1 LETALPAQIILE
13 LFSGLTI
20 QTDLARGDFVI
31 GMSQLF
37 LIASA
42 ICAASTKASLVR
54 GREFNQPNSG
64 QADFVEQKVRSRMGP
79 DEL

>member
-1 LETALPAQIILE
+1 LETALPAQIILQ
-13 LFSGLTI
+13 LFSGMTVKS
-20 QTDLARGDFVI
+20 DLARGGFVI

-42 ICAASTKASLVR
+42 ICAVGTIASLVR
-54 GREFNQPNSG
+54 GREFDQPNSG
-64 QADFVEQKVRSRMGP
+64 QTNFVDQKVRSRMGP